1 MRAMLLILVLAVALA
16 AQETRHETVNAAK
29 NPADDAKGL
38 SDKVPDV
45 YAVATQLE
53 KWFESLRVRTP
64 AAHRDGSV
72 LAGRAVAETADGQ
85 LDEPRRRAG

>member
-1 MRAMLLILVLAVALA
+1 MWLVMHGLTAVVGSIALSLVLAF
-16 AQETRHETVNAAK
+16 
-29 NPADDAKGL
+29 
-38 SDKVPDV
+38 V

-53 KWFESLRVRTP
+53 KWFESLRVRTS

-72 LAGRAVAETADGQ
+72 LAGRAVAETADGR